1 MDYLITGLMLLIL
14 GNLIKAEV
22 DIAGIKK
29 DIKHIKSRVCPSE
42 KGGEK
47 E

>member
-1 MDYLITGLMLLIL
+1 MEYLTTGLILLIL

-29 DIKHIKSRVCPSE
+29 DIRYLARQLGKK
-42 KGGEK
+42 KGGK
-47 E
+47 K